1 MPWNPHNLTV
11 HSGAPHAIGAPVSHV
26 AAFEGTQHVFHR
38 ALVGEDRPREGLVE
52 IWWRPGETP
61 RWDDLF
67 ANVSDDLRGFA
78 LWVACHVVEAERTQH
93 VFYPLGVGELW
104 WPSGGAVDAGNLCD
118 QAGQPKLGGFGL
130 ASHVVLAEETQHV
143 FFIAQGEID
152 GITVDGH
159 VGELWWRGS
168 DKAQLA
174 DLTKRAG
181 AAPVPEAAS
190 LASHVVEGPFTAER
204 SQHVFYH
211 SGRDIIELSW
221 GADAVTTPRNLTA
234 SSAGEN
240 EPAASAPASHVDP
253 DGTHHVFYVA
263 DNAHIIE
270 LTWQGQNNPVARDL
284 TAHSTGIG
292 PAPIAISAPTSH
304 LFRRE
309 GTHHVYYVSQG
320 NHLIELWWLPGDDPH
335 HEDLTAQSGDTSLAR
350 ADTTPASHVFDHEG
364 TQHVF
369 YTSTTGEIIEL
380 WWQP

>member
-1 MPWNPHNLTV
+1 V
-11 HSGAPHAIGAPVSHV
+11 
-26 AAFEGTQHVFHR
+26 
-38 ALVGEDRPREGLVE
+38 
-52 IWWRPGETP
+52 RPG
-61 RWDDLF
+61 W
-67 ANVSDDLRGFA
+67 
-78 LWVACHVVEAERTQH
+78 
-93 VFYPLGVGELW
+93 
-104 WPSGGAVDAGNLCD
+104 
-118 QAGQPKLGGFGL
+118 L
-130 ASHVVLAEETQHV
+130 ASHVFLAEETQHV

-174 DLTKRAG
+174 DLTNRAG

-253 DGTHHVFYVA
+253 DGTHHVFYLA

-270 LTWQGQNNPVARDL
+270 LTWQGENNPVARDL
-284 TAHSTGIG
+284 TAHSTGIC

-320 NHLIELWWLPGDDPH
+320 NHLIELWWLPGDDP
-335 HEDLTAQSGDTSLAR
+335 TTKTSPRKAETPPSPEPTPPRQVMSSTRKAPSTSSTPRPPARSSNCGGSPDPHPPAR
-350 ADTTPASHVFDHEG
+350 APHTPAP
-364 TQHVF
+364 
-369 YTSTTGEIIEL
+369 YTATLGDPPHPITHAT
-380 WWQP
+380 